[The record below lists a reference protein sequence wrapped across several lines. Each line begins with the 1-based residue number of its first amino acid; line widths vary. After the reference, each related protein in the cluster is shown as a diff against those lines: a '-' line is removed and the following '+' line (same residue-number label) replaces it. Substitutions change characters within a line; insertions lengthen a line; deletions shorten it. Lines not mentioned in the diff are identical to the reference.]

1 MRNEDLCEVLP
12 CQTCFSPVATT
23 CSFLYSTLRSSRS
36 VRHLIFSFSCNLFM
50 SFRLKRDSSK
60 MSTAD
65 MLALLAMLETD
76 DRNTNRPI
84 SGNDDADLALYYRN
98 RMMQGNT
105 DQLQDEPS
113 DGEWWNDLIEP
124 SVQYYGNPYGHIEQ
138 NARDRHQF
146 PAKRYMISKK
156 KRSLA
161 IHKPD
166 HFFDGPL
173 KSKVS
178 SGFDSRY
185 SASQR
190 Y

>member
-1 MRNEDLCEVLP
+1 ML
-12 CQTCFSPVATT
+12 
-23 CSFLYSTLRSSRS
+23 TL
-36 VRHLIFSFSCNLFM
+36 
-50 SFRLKRDSSK
+50 
-60 MSTAD
+60 
-65 MLALLAMLETD
+65 LALLEADE
-76 DRNTNRPI
+76 RNTNRPI
-84 SGNDDADLALYYRN
+84 NENDDANLALYYR
-98 RMMQGNT
+98 MMHGNT
-105 DQLQDEPS
+105 DPMQDEPN

-146 PAKRYMISKK
+146 PTKRFMISKK
-156 KRSLA
+156 KRSLG

-173 KSKVS
+173 KSKIS

-190 Y
+190 F